1 MNLKDRLFTLSTFWL
16 NVSKLATGSIL
27 AQISGVLLSPVILR
41 MFDAKD
47 IGMLNLFNQVVA
59 FFLVFSVLR
68 LDRAIVLS
76 KGTEAH
82 RIIETGLSIILFFT
96 LVIILATLPFSGF
109 WFQVMNLDY
118 PGLFILALPLAFV
131 LQSTINLYKAAG
143 NVFSLYSMMASAIV
157 MQSVVVHLLKI
168 FFGLSLGRGPAWLI
182 LAELSGYLLT
192 FFYLLL
198 ALQKKADFRFRL
210 ARSSEIRELLSSK
223 LAFIKYDVPAALLN
237 YFSSSVAIFLLAWF
251 YDTRVVGYYALGYSM
266 LRLPMN
272 LLGKAIGDVF
282 YKDAAD
288 QSADPE
294 KLRKSTSNVVIQLFT
309 FGILPMAAIFFFG
322 DVIFSFAFGK
332 HWITAGKYSQIFS
345 SWTLIWFISSP
356 VSNLYYILKLQHRFT
371 LVMFTSLLLRGGAI
385 IAGAMFGD
393 IWLTLILYSFVS
405 ILVYGY
411 QVVFLLGKLH
421 VNARNFIKNLWLSC
435 RFAIVPLMIMVI
447 LNYVSPATPLMLL
460 ILIPV
465 MGFAMLYR
473 WIYKPRLNL

>member
-1 MNLKDRLFTLSTFWL
+1 MNLKGRLFTLSTFWV

-27 AQISGVLLSPVILR
+27 AQISGVLLAPVILR

-47 IGMLNLFNQVVA
+47 IGMLNLFNQAVA
-59 FFLVFSVLR
+59 FFMVFSVLR

-76 KGTEAH
+76 KGQEAH
-82 RIIETGLSIILFFT
+82 RILETGQSIILFFT
-96 LVIILATLPFSGF
+96 LLLVLISLPFSGY
-109 WFQVMNLDY
+109 WFQLMHLDY
-118 PGLFILALPLAFV
+118 PRLFILALPAAFL

-143 NVFSLYSMMASAIV
+143 NVFTLYGVMASAIV
-157 MQSVVVHLLKI
+157 MQSLVVHLLKI
-168 FFGLSLGRGPAWLI
+168 LFGLGLGRGPAWLI

-192 FFYLLL
+192 LFYLLR
-198 ALQKKADFRFRL
+198 AFFKKTGFQFRFAGIGEIKEML
-210 ARSSEIRELLSSK
+210 ASK
-223 LAFIKYDVPAALLN
+223 IAFIWYDVPAALLN
-237 YFSSSVAIFLLAWF
+237 FFSSSVAVFLLAWL

-282 YKDAAD
+282 YKDSADQAAD
-288 QSADPE
+288 PD
-294 KLRKSTSNVVIQLFT
+294 KLRKRASNVVIQLFT

-332 HWITAGKYSQIFS
+332 HWITAGQYSQIFS

-356 VSNLYYILKLQHRFT
+356 ISNLYYILKLQHRFT

-385 IAGAMFGD
+385 LLGSLFGD
-393 IWLTLILYSFVS
+393 IWQMLILYSIVS

-421 VNARNFIKNLWLSC
+421 VKPAPFIKSLWLSC
-435 RFAIVPLMIMVI
+435 RFTIVPLIIMAL
-447 LNYVSPATPLMLL
+447 LNIFAPATNIVLM

-465 MGFAMLYR
+465 MALAMAYR
-473 WIYKPRLNL
+473 WLYKPRLNL